1 MDITLLTKLITIVL
15 AVSLASERLV
25 TLLKTTFPALASP
38 TVAPGAPV
46 PPINGKERR
55 RQFVVMLI
63 AFLAAWLTAGFLYK
77 DGYNPFKSYA
87 LSNDVNLPIWVIGLL
102 ASGGS
107 AFWTSLLGY
116 ARAAKDI
123 SNQKFLQE
131 KLNTNA
137 QLNAQQNTQQNTQ

>member
-55 RQFVVMLI
+55 RQIIVMAI
-63 AFLAAWLTAGFLYK
+63 AFLAAWLTASFLNK
-77 DGYNPFKSYA
+77 GTFDPIGPYA
-87 LSNDVNLPIWVIGLL
+87 LSGDFKIPIWVIGIL

-116 ARAAKDI
+116 TRAVKDL
-123 SNQKFLQE
+123 SNQKVQAN
-131 KLNTNA
+131 LNT
-137 QLNAQQNTQQNTQ
+137 NAQQNTQQNTQQNAQ